1 MLSTRFASNG
11 PSARTACPACCLP
24 CFKWHPKLLL
34 TCCRGACLLRCPD
47 DSEVFINDLLRVTHG
62 DFEMPPME
70 CPQSSATCGAQP
82 SRAKRGPAARSAAAA
97 EGGRRRK
104 APGSRRRPPSL
115 ARASNKSTDA
125 SLLAATELV
134 ASKQP
139 WSAGKR
145 ALHERDIMDQ
155 RGSRTALW
163 RMGSRAI
170 WRPLVT
176 WRRVLRTIY
185 EH

>member
-1 MLSTRFASNG
+1 MNAANIQISTSCITNRQ
-11 PSARTACPACCLP
+11 L
-24 CFKWHPKLLL
+24 
-34 TCCRGACLLRCPD
+34 
-47 DSEVFINDLLRVTHG
+47 
-62 DFEMPPME
+62 
-70 CPQSSATCGAQP
+70 QSSATCGAQP
-82 SRAKRGPAARSAAAA
+82 SRAKRGSAARSAAAA

-145 ALHERDIMDQ
+145 ALHERDFYFMDFM
-155 RGSRTALW
+155 W
-163 RMGSRAI
+163 RYHVSKVVPER
-170 WRPLVT
+170 LVEDG
-176 WRRVLRTIY
+176 VLGNLAPPGDLEESASHHSSGVNISGVWC
-185 EH
+185 

>member
-1 MLSTRFASNG
+1 MTALLSKWRAIPLSGMQTLRTPLEISFCKASKTYNELHNFAIIRLHVSPGYRSRQFAHN
-11 PSARTACPACCLP
+11 
-24 CFKWHPKLLL
+24 
-34 TCCRGACLLRCPD
+34 
-47 DSEVFINDLLRVTHG
+47 SEDFINDLLRVTHG

-145 ALHERDIMDQ
+145 ALHERDSKHILNMTNQ
-155 RGSRTALW
+155 TQG
-163 RMGSRAI
+163 I
-170 WRPLVT
+170 N
-176 WRRVLRTIY
+176 I
-185 EH
+185 E

>member
-1 MLSTRFASNG
+1 
-11 PSARTACPACCLP
+11 
-24 CFKWHPKLLL
+24 
-34 TCCRGACLLRCPD
+34 
-47 DSEVFINDLLRVTHG
+47 
-62 DFEMPPME
+62 MPPME

-104 APGSRRRPPSL
+104 APGSRRRPPSF

-145 ALHERDIMDQ
+145 ALHERVYLCFLMLSCKNTKNIKNMTSVLCLGRDMLRAKSMD
-155 RGSRTALW
+155 SNEH
-163 RMGSRAI
+163 
-170 WRPLVT
+170 
-176 WRRVLRTIY
+176 LRKLRSYIY
-185 EH
+185 LLLPNLIPI